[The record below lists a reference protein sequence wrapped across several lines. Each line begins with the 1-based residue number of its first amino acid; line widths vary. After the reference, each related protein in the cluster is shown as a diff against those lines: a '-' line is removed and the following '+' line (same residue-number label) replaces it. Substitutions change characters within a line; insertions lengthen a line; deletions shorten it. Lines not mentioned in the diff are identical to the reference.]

1 MGDDV
6 AFAFAFAAAASAAA
20 VLVAVAVGLVSCSH
34 PSPAA
39 PPQSV
44 NETAKRGIA
53 ATSAVS
59 RAAIYVCVCVAVGQ
73 VLLLQLRPVTG
84 ATSSSPAG
92 NIPAHSASL
101 RPASSH
107 ACLSN
112 TLADSYDLR
121 RLRMHLLLPLLLL
134 RRSVAK
140 SICIFASLCL
150 TVTAPLRTF
159 HLLQAARF

>member
-121 RLRMHLLLPLLLL
+121 RLRMHLLLLH

-150 TVTAPLRTF
+150 TVNAPLRTF

>member
-59 RAAIYVCVCVAVGQ
+59 RAAIYVCVCSCWPSVAAAASAGD
-73 VLLLQLRPVTG
+73 R
-84 ATSSSPAG
+84 G
-92 NIPAHSASL
+92 NIIITGRQHPCPLRQSPPSEQSRLLVKHSG
-101 RPASSH
+101 R
-107 ACLSN
+107 
-112 TLADSYDLR
+112 
-121 RLRMHLLLPLLLL
+121 LL
-134 RRSVAK
+134 RSPPSSDAPPPPPPPLRSK
-140 SICIFASLCL
+140 IHLHICILMPDS
-150 TVTAPLRTF
+150 
-159 HLLQAARF
+159 